1 MALLIPTWLDLAGW
15 AGVLAAAA
23 ALMGWGRLLTA
34 GRAAPEAALIAG
46 WGGAALVLTLWGVA
60 TPASLRY
67 PGAAI
72 LAVGI
77 IALAAPRLRLS
88 RAAWQSLAR
97 IAVVALPLLAVMA
110 SARPSEPDTFLN
122 LLPNAAYLYDHAS
135 FPADARP
142 PAHSYLPAAPYNLQL
157 AAFLASL
164 VTPGFPANALIAFNI
179 VLQLAAGLLL
189 ARLAAGAEDDDAAPS
204 WGASAFGLLLATA
217 LNPGLR
223 AAVPTLSGYSE
234 PAVTVAFAFA
244 AWSGVALLERVN
256 ARRAPGSAL
265 VLLALA
271 LAALVN
277 VKQDSIALVGA
288 VMASAAGLA
297 FAGANAGRAGA
308 ALALASLPAA
318 ALYLVWRWYVLAH
331 VTAGELALL
340 PFAQWQPGA
349 IPLILWN
356 MAKIVGEK
364 IFFYAVLAATL
375 ACGVRRL
382 RRHGLDRATRM
393 TAMLGGSF
401 VLYSAALVFAYVALF
416 PGTMGT
422 DAHSYFRYS
431 THLALLLMA
440 AIVLLARAAV
450 RERGWVPA
458 PTVRRLA
465 SSSSVVLMLVVPVA
479 FERFLRFDLE
489 PPALRV
495 WTLARIAAPFLAGDR
510 RVALLLPGDNGSV
523 AAMLGT
529 VLRAVPPRHP
539 ELDLAVVSRLAPD
552 TLAAMA
558 AEGYRTALLS
568 CAPAGF
574 ALVPEG
580 NAALLRRDA
589 AGWHAAEI
597 WPYAAPPPGARWS
610 HVLATAPLCLG

>member
-34 GRAAPEAALIAG
+34 GRAAPEAALVAG
-46 WGGAALVLTLWGVA
+46 WGAAALILTLWGAA
-60 TPASLRY
+60 TPASLRF

-72 LAVGI
+72 LAAGI
-77 IALAAPRLRLS
+77 IALAAPRTRLS
-88 RAAWQSLAR
+88 RAAWHSLAR
-97 IAVVALPLLAVMA
+97 IAVVALPLLALMA

-164 VTPGFPANALIAFNI
+164 LTPDFPANALVVFNI

-204 WGASAFGLLLATA
+204 WGMSALGLLLATA
-217 LNPGLR
+217 LNPGF
-223 AAVPTLSGYSE
+223 VPRTDLAGYSE
-234 PAVTVAFAFA
+234 PAVAVAVAFAG
-244 AWSGVALLERVN
+244 WSAVELLERVN
-256 ARRAPGSAL
+256 ARRAPGSTL

-277 VKQDSIALVGA
+277 VKQDSIALIVA
-288 VMASAAGLA
+288 VLVSAAGLA
-297 FAGANAGRAGA
+297 RAGANAGRGLR
-308 ALALASLPAA
+308 ALALASLPAV
-318 ALYLVWRWYVLAH
+318 ALYLVWRWYVLTH
-331 VTAGELALL
+331 ITAGELAPL
-340 PFAQWQPGA
+340 PLALWQPGA
-349 IPLILWN
+349 ILLILWN

-375 ACGVRRL
+375 AIGVRRL
-382 RRHGLDRATRM
+382 RRHGLDRATRAA
-393 TAMLGGSF
+393 AMLGGSF
-401 VLYSAALVFAYVALF
+401 ALYSAALVFAYMALF

-431 THLALLLMA
+431 THLSLLLMVA
-440 AIVLLARAAV
+440 VVLLARVEA
-450 RERGWVPA
+450 RERGWAATPSIRRFAPA
-458 PTVRRLA
+458 VAVAT
-465 SSSSVVLMLVVPVA
+465 MLIAPIA

-495 WTLARIAAPFLAGDR
+495 WMLAREAAPFLAAGA

-523 AAMLGT
+523 APMLET

-539 ELDLAVVSRLAPD
+539 DLDLAVVSQLAPD
-552 TLAAMA
+552 TLAALA
-558 AEGYRTALLS
+558 ARGDRLALLS

-574 ALVPEG
+574 ALVPAG
-580 NAALLRRDA
+580 HAALLRRDA
-589 AGWHAAEI
+589 SGWHAAAI
-597 WPYAAPPPGARWS
+597 WRYAPPPPGTRWS